1 VRTGA
6 LSCGTDKAVPLD
18 AEALRHFFGC
28 PASDLANPADP
39 SLMGRLAIRQVTQA
53 TDLGY
58 VGIVLLMFKS
68 FVDDNSGC
76 VVL

>member
-1 VRTGA
+1 MRTGA

-18 AEALRHFFGC
+18 AEALRQFFGC

-39 SLMGRLAIRQVTQA
+39 GLTGRLAMRQMTQA

-58 VGIVLLMFKS
+58 VVIVHFMFKS
-68 FVDDNSGC
+68 PAT
-76 VVL
+76 L

>member
-1 VRTGA
+1 MRTGA

-18 AEALRHFFGC
+18 AEALRHFFGY

-39 SLMGRLAIRQVTQA
+39 SLIGRLAMGQVTQA

-58 VGIVLLMFKS
+58 MGIVLDMFKS
-68 FVDDNSGC
+68 PTT
-76 VVL
+76 L